1 MIFLSLL
8 YCSLGVAD
16 SVTGLVSGLGEVESA
31 ARQFEDAARR
41 YERNFNAQNSAM
53 EQLRERTERYRTL
66 EAKYDGMT
74 KYTSQSG
81 SNSLDRAQLQQQ
93 IRETA
98 NTLET
103 LNRQTS
109 ESYKNALESGRKFR
123 AVAFKN
129 KVNPYAGSMSQ
140 FVSNP
145 TARQIQYVLNG
156 QALKVEASE
165 QAFRGIQMTQQMEKP
180 KIIEKVPE
188 KMIEIKVSTETRTM
202 NVKVGEFLVMRTTND
217 GLVRAKIEGFTP
229 KGDLVVRNIL
239 PPAISNMG
247 PKTPYVMDFTKIA
260 EVTTFNAKQAPPLEL
275 EITGPKRQ
283 TLRLQPTHLQRFTFA
298 YNNHLDKLKSPQTGN
313 APNTIGGSPR
323 TGVTSPGI
331 SVGK

>member
-41 YERNFNAQNSAM
+41 YERNQNAQNSAM
-53 EQLRERTERYRTL
+53 EQLKERTERYRTL
-66 EAKYDGMT
+66 EAKYEGMT

-81 SNSLDRAQLQQQ
+81 SNSLDRALLQQQ

-98 NTLET
+98 TTLEG

-109 ESYKNALESGRKFR
+109 ESYKNALESGKKFR

-129 KVNPYAGSMSQ
+129 KVSPYAGSLSH
-140 FVSNP
+140 FISNP

-165 QAFRGIQMTQQMEKP
+165 LAFRGIQMTQNMEKP
-180 KIIEKVPE
+180 KTIEKIPE
-188 KMIEIKVSTETRTM
+188 KTIEIKVGSETRSL
-202 NVKVGEFLVMRTTND
+202 NVKTGEYLMMRTTND
-217 GLVRAKIEGFTP
+217 GIARVKVEGFTP

-247 PKTPYVMDFTKIA
+247 PKTAFVMDFTKIA
-260 EVTTFNAKQAPPLEL
+260 EVTTFNTKQAPPLEA
-275 EITGPKRQ
+275 EITGSKRQ
-283 TLRLQPTHLQRFTFA
+283 TIRLQMTQMQRFTFA
-298 YNNHLDKLKSPQTGN
+298 NNNHLDKFKSPQIGN
-313 APNTIGGSPR
+313 APNNWGESPR